1 MKNKDNNSKGNRSK
15 NNDTYKWYKLFFSKY
30 TFWGVIAIL
39 ISIIVSIVTPIEE
52 CWQKI
57 VFPIISAFLQ
67 TLGIAFVMGSIF
79 DFSKNS
85 KEFTEFIS
93 NLLSNIVVSKEFLSK
108 LTKDDKTNALSLIL
122 KPTNNQLEQ
131 YSNINEYFLKKI
143 DESTKMFV
151 TNFKSHLCINL
162 IAKYNSENKVII
174 TGTMRY
180 RIYKIQD
187 KYEPLTL
194 TFDDQNGKILK
205 RRIISSDKIYDID
218 IDNEDVGKQK
228 QAKGGFIYTEY
239 TFEIPNELTKY
250 KYLTIESEIEEI
262 GFDHWTLF
270 NWTSLTPYDG
280 LSFTLICQDDL
291 TVKRKSLFD
300 NKEQYVFSESDDK
313 KKLEICST
321 DWLDPYTGFA
331 IVIAK
336 QNGLELC
343 ENPQIESFEQCDIQ
357 QS

>member
-205 RRIISSDKIYDID
+205 RRIISSDKIYDIE

-228 QAKGGFIYTEY
+228 QTKGGFIYTEY

-280 LSFTLICQDDL
+280 LSFTLIC
-291 TVKRKSLFD
+291 
-300 NKEQYVFSESDDK
+300 
-313 KKLEICST
+313 
-321 DWLDPYTGFA
+321 
-331 IVIAK
+331 
-336 QNGLELC
+336 
-343 ENPQIESFEQCDIQ
+343 
-357 QS
+357 